1 MTHEDL
7 DYTFYTK
14 YSFARLFLH
23 KVFPNLDK
31 IIYLDTDV
39 IVTSDIAELY
49 NQDINGYALG
59 ACQDA
64 VVKKGIEKLK
74 ENKFV
79 TRIPGIKRSQSQY
92 DYFNKYLKLEND
104 QINRHVNSGVLLY
117 DLKKAG
123 RLIDQKLP
131 ELLKKKFIFPDQDII
146 NIIFK
151 DDKKILDRKF
161 NVVHHD
167 AFQYLREM
175 SKYPVI
181 IHYNGLKPTA
191 NMIRPSYYCYW
202 KEISNTPF
210 YYPALEQFIDK
221 KNS

>member
-131 ELLKKKFIFPDQDII
+131 ELLKKNLFFLI
-146 NIIFK
+146 
-151 DDKKILDRKF
+151 KILLTLSLRMTRK
-161 NVVHHD
+161 
-167 AFQYLREM
+167 
-175 SKYPVI
+175 
-181 IHYNGLKPTA
+181 
-191 NMIRPSYYCYW
+191 YW
-202 KEISNTPF
+202 IENLT
-210 YYPALEQFIDK
+210 
-221 KNS
+221 